1 MTGTGFG
8 ITIRPRTA
16 WARVRPLSDSLTRR
30 LFHHT
35 EAGINT
41 PGERLE
47 IARATYESEEDP
59 ARKRVNAAMVAGALF
74 NRATDIFNS
83 VVDLAAKGVEI
94 SSDHE
99 LMRQCERYFEEA
111 LQLGKQV
118 KHYSGHEG
126 IDEMWGEPFKA
137 FVLPT
142 AAFYE
147 SRYLKIAQ
155 SMRDIDA
162 IAEQMSTMA
171 RTYSGFKPCLDLVA
185 EFSKA
190 AKQECETMRRDP
202 DIFQVWPRY
211 VAAGEAL
218 LGFEPQ
224 RRSRDN
230 DDVQRSMHE
239 GKRLVG
245 YISGARVPMPKST
258 AEFIAQCDRLRQRLR
273 GDGPIRRQ
281 ITSQR
286 GHHMQPLRRRI
297 QPHALHQEQP
307 ARRGRRGSNVRGE
320 REDDHLRRHGPG
332 RPPPLRE
339 LRR

>member
-1 MTGTGFG
+1 MAPELSNGTIEEIDGKRCVFYDG
-8 ITIRPRTA
+8 YWIRYYDP
-16 WARVRPLSDSLTRR
+16 PEDGLSTRKALIDSLTRR

-47 IARATYESEEDP
+47 LARSAYETEEDP
-59 ARKRVNAAMVAGALF
+59 TRKRVNAAMLAGALF

-94 SSDHE
+94 SSDNE

-118 KHYSGHEG
+118 KHYSGEEG

-155 SMRDIDA
+155 SMRDIDR
-162 IAEQMSTMA
+162 IADRMVEMA
-171 RTYSGFKPCLDLVA
+171 ALRVDFDGCVA
-185 EFSKA
+185 LIQEFAKT

-202 DIFQVWPRY
+202 DSFRIWPAY
-211 VAAGEAL
+211 VAAAEAL
-218 LGFEPQ
+218 LAFEPRQ
-224 RRSRDN
+224 CNRDN
-230 DDVQRSMHE
+230 DDLRRIIHE
-239 GKRLVG
+239 GKQLVG
-245 YISGARVPMPKST
+245 YIAGARVPMPKSMD
-258 AEFIAQCDRLRQRLR
+258 EFLQRCKRLEKRLS
-273 GDGPIRRQ
+273 D
-281 ITSQR
+281 
-286 GHHMQPLRRRI
+286 QP
-297 QPHALHQEQP
+297 P
-307 ARRGRRGSNVRGE
+307 VRASA
-320 REDDHLRRHGPG
+320 
-332 RPPPLRE
+332 
-339 LRR
+339 